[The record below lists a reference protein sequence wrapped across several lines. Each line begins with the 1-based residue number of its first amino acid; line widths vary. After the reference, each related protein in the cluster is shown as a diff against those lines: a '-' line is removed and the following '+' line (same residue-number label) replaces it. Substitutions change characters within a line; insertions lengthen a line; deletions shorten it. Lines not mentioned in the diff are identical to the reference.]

1 MSTKAHEP
9 KRLLFVDSLRGLAV
23 IFMIQLH
30 TSHGWLRP
38 DVRSGH
44 VWDATQFF
52 GGLAAPIFL
61 LLAGVSAGLQWG
73 RAQSERPRVVPAV
86 ARALSLVVLGYAL
99 RMQMWVIDSGAYA
112 RIVTYPA
119 QLCLVGAYGG
129 AYYASTQ
136 LGDQPR
142 RALRVWVA
150 AVAAW
155 ALGLAQVSYWEPERL
170 RGLMRVDV
178 LQCIGAS
185 LLVLQAFVARRV
197 PSRLQL
203 VALAALVGLATPWL
217 RAWVPGPLPEPIAA
231 YLGQWPAPDGKPV
244 LALFP
249 LFPWLG
255 FACVGAA
262 LGLTWSRARTRA
274 ALEYSLIVTVA
285 IGACCAYFTSEA
297 WPPMFRIVRDHNW
310 LSGLVR
316 LTYKVGLVS
325 VLFGLAIVMS
335 QRFIESVAAPLHAL
349 GRTSL
354 LVYWVHLEFAFGAAA
369 RPFARKL
376 DLTSWAIGTLILIS
390 AMCLLS
396 FMRLHFARSA
406 VRWKLGRWRGT
417 VPS

>member
-1 MSTKAHEP
+1 
-9 KRLLFVDSLRGLAV
+9 
-23 IFMIQLH
+23 MIQLH

-38 DVRSGH
+38 DLRSGH
-44 VWDATQFF
+44 AWNVAQFF

-61 LLAGVSAGLQWG
+61 LLAGLSAGLQWG
-73 RAQSERPRVVPAV
+73 RSPAERPRVLPAV
-86 ARALSLVVLGYAL
+86 TRALQLVVLGYLL
-99 RMQMWVIDSGAYA
+99 RMQMWVIDAGAYA
-112 RIVTYPA
+112 RVRTYPA
-119 QLCLVGAYGG
+119 QLCLLGAYAG
-129 AYYASTQ
+129 AYYAAS
-136 LGDQPR
+136 LLAEQPR
-142 RALRVWVA
+142 RALRWWVA

-155 ALGLAQVSYWEPERL
+155 ALGLAQVGYWEPERL

-185 LLVLQAFVARRV
+185 LLVLQGLAARRL

-203 VALAALVGLATPWL
+203 IAIAALIGLATPWM
-217 RAWVPGPLPEPIAA
+217 RAWVPGPLPEALA
-231 YLGQWPAPDGKPV
+231 GYLGQWPAPDGKPV

-262 LGLTWSRARTRA
+262 LGLAWSRTRTRD
-274 ALEYSLIVTVA
+274 ALEHSLIITIA
-285 IGACCAYFTSEA
+285 IGACCAYFASEA
-297 WPPMFRIVRDHNW
+297 WPVMFRIVRDHDW

-316 LTYKVGLVS
+316 LVYKVGLVCA
-325 VLFGLAIVMS
+325 LFGLAIAMS
-335 QRFIESVAAPLHAL
+335 QRFMESVAAPIRAF

-376 DLTSWAIGTLILIS
+376 DLKSWAIDTLLLIT

-396 FMRLHFARSA
+396 FIRLHLARSP
-406 VRWKLGRWRGT
+406 VRWKLGRASGT
-417 VPS
+417 VPN